1 MRLPSLIR
9 LVVFIVIGAVPV
21 AGQVQAQRLNIDAF
35 LQQWDTDHDGT
46 LSVDEIKKAAL
57 APALLCFI
65 VALSA
70 SPFKSK
76 SRLEAENAALRH
88 QLMVL
93 RRKVHGRVGL
103 TNNDR
108 LFSYSLAMPEAVEQ
122 WSLTSLKE
130 KLIKIGAK
138 VVSHGRYVVFQ
149 LAEVA
154 ASLQSLAPR
163 AEKAH
168 SDDRH

>member
-108 LFSYSLAMPEAVEQ
+108 LFSGDARGGRAMVADEPQGKAHQDRREGGEPWPLRGVP
-122 WSLTSLKE
+122 
-130 KLIKIGAK
+130 
-138 VVSHGRYVVFQ
+138 VGRGRS
-149 LAEVA
+149 VA
-154 ASLQSLAPR
+154 AVPC
-163 AEKAH
+163 AESRESAL
-168 SDDRH
+168 